1 MWRGVVVLTD
11 DDPKPIENV
20 YEDRN
25 LLACALA
32 ESTNAPSGWKPD
44 PESPATW
51 AIVWIETPL
60 GQVSWHVPR
69 HLVERLSLRREDAGY
84 NGYGREEK
92 NDRLAAWT
100 KRGCPD

>member
-1 MWRGVVVLTD
+1 MSGNGTKQ
-11 DDPKPIENV
+11 PEKEIGEV

-32 ESTNAPSGWKPD
+32 NATGAPAGWKPD
-44 PESPATW
+44 SESPDEW
-51 AIVWIETPL
+51 AIVWIETPN

-69 HLVERLSLRREDAGY
+69 DMAENLAPPKQDSEYDGYDREV
-84 NGYGREEK
+84 K

-100 KRGCPD
+100 ERRCPY